1 MKTLDHISGSQL
13 CRPVMEKA
21 GRVLFSLFVLLFAA
35 ALTFSFSI
43 YEVLSLSTS
52 GQTSNQENV
61 LENTLL
67 QSDLAE
73 AQNTF
78 ANSRTSGNPAF
89 KRTSSRRQLR
99 FAAFGELTGDAD
111 VPARILFAWSR
122 RTGENILCGPESR
135 YTALQ
140 YQKSLFIRAGPENAD
155 PVLIG

>member
-21 GRVLFSLFVLLFAA
+21 GSVLFSLFVLLFAA

-43 YEVLSLSTS
+43 YEVLSLATS
-52 GQTSNQENV
+52 GQTSNQESI

-67 QSDLAE
+67 QTDHAE
-73 AQNTF
+73 AQKTF
-78 ANSRTSGNPAF
+78 ANSRTSANPAF
-89 KRTSSRRQLR
+89 KRTSTRRQMR
-99 FAAFGELTGDAD
+99 FASFGELTGDAD
-111 VPARILFAWSR
+111 IPARILFALSKR
-122 RTGENILCGPESR
+122 SGENILCNPESR

-140 YQKSLFIRAGPENAD
+140 YQKSLFIRAGPENDD

>member
-1 MKTLDHISGSQL
+1 MDHISGSQL

-52 GQTSNQENV
+52 GQTSNQENI

-73 AQNTF
+73 AQKHLQIPGRPGIRRSNGHLPAVSCVLPRS
-78 ANSRTSGNPAF
+78 AN
-89 KRTSSRRQLR
+89 
-99 FAAFGELTGDAD
+99 
-111 VPARILFAWSR
+111 
-122 RTGENILCGPESR
+122 
-135 YTALQ
+135 
-140 YQKSLFIRAGPENAD
+140 
-155 PVLIG
+155 